1 MVETWLMNGVL
12 NVETFDSHTK
22 AKGIRVTGGID

>member
-1 MVETWLMNGVL
+1 MNGVL